1 MAHSITRGSLDSS
14 IQDMEAALEG
24 CSFIAIDFEMTGIG
38 PWRQDQADTAQARY
52 TSMKS
57 TAEKYNVVQ
66 FGVAVFTEVSPGKF
80 ESRPYNFFTFPADE
94 GSSDVTLSA
103 SAVHFL
109 ARNKM
114 DFQTWLAEGSPY
126 VTATRAEA
134 LRKKIMAPAPPKRG
148 GNKIELTWDADKTFI
163 TEAFVGFDK
172 WVEELGDDAS
182 GESEYVFPPCNAWL
196 RRVVY
201 QEIEERVEAQSL
213 EGIETESRSVD
224 GAQTVAAV
232 FVDAEA
238 KIARDLKIV
247 AERQAK
253 FDKAVGVTRAFNA
266 VVAAKKPLIG
276 HNLLFDLLFMLNS
289 FDDALPTTYNAFAK
303 RVEELFPV
311 IFDTKMLASTG
322 SLAPSRAP
330 GSMKLDNT
338 VLGNLY
344 GSLSKDGKLDH
355 VSLSDDELFAHY
367 SVGGS
372 YHEAGWDAHCT
383 GAVFAALGAEYVVD
397 VDGTT
402 LGAKSLGPDS
412 ISPLVKA
419 MANQLHGTGTVMR
432 WSLRGDPST
441 QARLEEGAT
450 VYLSGLTEAD
460 KTDHIASVFT
470 GGLVGEARHE
480 IKWAGG
486 SSAFVSVYP
495 KKGEVIDQDYLIRE
509 MHAKLDA
516 GKMMSATTVVHPWET
531 FCAGVPTPL
540 PTIEEAPTPHGT
552 WGKVQHAW
560 NQIASVFGSRSQED
574 PEAEVESGEKRSAT
588 TAAVDGESRGKR
600 AKVAV

>member
-1 MAHSITRGSLDSS
+1 
-14 IQDMEAALEG
+14 
-24 CSFIAIDFEMTGIG
+24 
-38 PWRQDQADTAQARY
+38 
-52 TSMKS
+52 
-57 TAEKYNVVQ
+57 
-66 FGVAVFTEVSPGKF
+66 
-80 ESRPYNFFTFPADE
+80 
-94 GSSDVTLSA
+94 
-103 SAVHFL
+103 
-109 ARNKM
+109 
-114 DFQTWLAEGSPY
+114 
-126 VTATRAEA
+126 
-134 LRKKIMAPAPPKRG
+134 
-148 GNKIELTWDADKTFI
+148 
-163 TEAFVGFDK
+163 
-172 WVEELGDDAS
+172 
-182 GESEYVFPPCNAWL
+182 
-196 RRVVY
+196 
-201 QEIEERVEAQSL
+201 
-213 EGIETESRSVD
+213 
-224 GAQTVAAV
+224 
-232 FVDAEA
+232 
-238 KIARDLKIV
+238 
-247 AERQAK
+247 
-253 FDKAVGVTRAFNA
+253 
-266 VVAAKKPLIG
+266 
-276 HNLLFDLLFMLNS
+276 
-289 FDDALPTTYNAFAK
+289 
-303 RVEELFPV
+303 
-311 IFDTKMLASTG
+311 
-322 SLAPSRAP
+322 
-330 GSMKLDNT
+330 MKLDNT

-402 LGAKSLGPDS
+402 LGAKSLRPDS

-495 KKGEVIDQDYLIRE
+495 KKGEVIDQDYLIRTFSSLQVDYDAFICPSLIHFTILTSSWRSVSLPGE

-588 TAAVDGESRGKR
+588 TAAVVGESRGKR